1 MNNKSKLGGFLEQL
15 GLCCSVLF
23 YVLFAWHQW
32 WSGVSPRLIRGSAER
47 DAIHH
52 AHLSIGATLF
62 VLVLV
67 LFLIWLLRPGA
78 SITTRLKNAFSSVS
92 TTAISLFFIFMF
104 FAMLYGLGQAWAK
117 DEVTKV
123 LGVFPL
129 PHFLDWSW
137 STSGYMHS
145 AFSNVASALFSG
157 IVFVYLFTHLRKH
170 VKPGVAVA
178 ILIIVHLLVNLP
190 KPPSIHPSAAF
201 GTYVLVPMYY
211 LIALAL
217 FCWAKHKRLVYIPVL
232 SIFILFFMYL
242 PYFAFKVLPP
252 WHVAKA
258 TETVLVESKEVLI
271 PARPRTEI
279 FPTTESLT
287 AAKSSA
293 SWCTQCHNAVESKEH
308 LLGPNLV
315 GVFNRQAGTVQGYG
329 RYSKAMVSAGEG
341 GLFWSRA
348 NLSEF
353 LSHGKD
359 FVPDNLMNQQTDL
372 SDPVK
377 RNQVIDY
384 LEYISSK

>member
-1 MNNKSKLGGFLEQL
+1 MKNNPKSGGFLEQL
-15 GLCCSVLF
+15 GLFFSVLF
-23 YVLFAWHQW
+23 FTLFAWHSW

-62 VLVLV
+62 VLLLLIFAVW
-67 LFLIWLLRPGA
+67 LFRPGT
-78 SITTRLKNAFSSVS
+78 SVLTRLKKAFSDVS
-92 TTAISLFFIFMF
+92 NTAVSLFFIFMF
-104 FAMLYGLGQAWAK
+104 FAMLAGLGQAWAK
-117 DEVTKV
+117 GEVTKV

-129 PHFLDWSW
+129 HEFLDWSW

-145 AFSNVASALFSG
+145 ALSTISTAFFSA
-157 IVFVYLFTHLRKH
+157 IVFVYLFTHLRKY

-178 ILIIVHLLVNLP
+178 LLIILHLLINLP
-190 KPPSIHPSAAF
+190 KPPSLHPIADF
-201 GTYVLVPMYY
+201 GAYVLVPSYY
-211 LIALAL
+211 LIGLAL
-217 FCWAKHKRLVYIPVL
+217 FCWAKNRRWVYIP
-232 SIFILFFMYL
+232 ILTVIVVFFLYL

-252 WHVAKA
+252 WHQSAA
-258 TETVLVESKEVLI
+258 EETVFVESKEVLT
-271 PARPRTEI
+271 PPRPKTDI
-279 FPTTESLT
+279 FPTSENLA
-287 AAKSSA
+287 AAKETA

-315 GVFNRQAGTVQGYG
+315 GVFNRQAGTAAGYG
-329 RYSKAMVSAGEG
+329 RYSKGMVKAGVEG
-341 GLFWSRA
+341 MFWTRA

-353 LSHGKD
+353 LSHGKE
-359 FVPDNLMNQQTDL
+359 FVPGTLMNQQTDL